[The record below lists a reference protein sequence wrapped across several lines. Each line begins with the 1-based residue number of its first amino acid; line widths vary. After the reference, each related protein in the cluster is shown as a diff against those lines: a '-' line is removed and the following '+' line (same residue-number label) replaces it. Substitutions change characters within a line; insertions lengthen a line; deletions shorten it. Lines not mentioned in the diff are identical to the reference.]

1 MMFCRDGS
9 RQDRRPRSAGGTT
22 GRDLDRFATSVQR
35 APSICIHHAHQGVHL
50 VKDAISQEIPST
62 LPLVQ
67 GRAKHVRRTIAD
79 RTLLEPISVSVERSR
94 YGHRGLAPTRPVI
107 DPPT

>member
-67 GRAKHVRRTIAD
+67 GRAKHVRNGI
-79 RTLLEPISVSVERSR
+79 
-94 YGHRGLAPTRPVI
+94 GLR
-107 DPPT
+107 